1 MTAGYMY
8 QCLAYGH
15 DLIIIDMVTSR
26 LKRFSNQVGFLT
38 KPTLTETRDET
49 VLIVAAFA
57 SVSVFW
63 VLKNILWVVVD
74 RTYAL
79 TAMEKLIVL

>member
-1 MTAGYMY
+1 MY

-49 VLIVAAFA
+49 VLIVAVFA
-57 SVSVFW
+57 SVSVF
-63 VLKNILWVVVD
+63 
-74 RTYAL
+74 
-79 TAMEKLIVL
+79 

>member
-1 MTAGYMY
+1 MY

-15 DLIIIDMVTSR
+15 DLIIIDMVTSS

-38 KPTLTETRDET
+38 KPTLTETRDEA

-57 SVSVFW
+57 TVSVF
-63 VLKNILWVVVD
+63 
-74 RTYAL
+74 
-79 TAMEKLIVL
+79 